1 MGPPSVTVGVVSNG
15 FTVEVTTPVPSFMAG
30 EYKTLYVAMSVEEVL
45 TLVERVLSRA

>member
-15 FTVEVTTPVPSFMAG
+15 FTVEVTTPVPSFGAC
-30 EYKTLYVAMSVEEVL
+30 KTLYVAMSVEEVL